1 MPRPAH
7 HTRHSD
13 AAFETGPLA
22 FAERPG
28 TAAVF
33 AIAQPGAVVGGE
45 DHQRVLL
52 QTALLQGLEH
62 LAHRPVDF
70 FDNIPIE
77 PLPGTSGKTR
87 SGKDRNVRHGM
98 RQIEEEGRPGT
109 ALDERDRPLR
119 VASGQLGLIGSFLDH
134 PIPIDQRQRRVRPL
148 GGIGVLGPHIV
159 GIRQTEILIKSL
171 SGRQQ
176 LRRATQMPFADDGGG
191 VSARFKHLGKGHLLR
206 IQSGFR
212 IGAQRSVDAET
223 VGITSGQEGSPRSR
237 TNGLRHIERSE
248 TGSVPG
254 DAVDVRC
261 ADLLCPEA
269 THVTPPQIIAVNED
283 HVGEALFLRQPRR
296 CPSTDRDP
304 EREPESGNHAAI
316 FPKPHR
322 HGKRQ

>member
-1 MPRPAH
+1 MTGPLH
-7 HTRHSD
+7 HAGHPDT
-13 AAFETGPLA
+13 AFETGPLA
-22 FAERPG
+22 FSERPG

-45 DHQRVLL
+45 DDEGILL
-52 QTALLQGLEH
+52 QAILLQGLEH

-159 GIRQTEILIKSL
+159 GIRKPEVFIEPL

-176 LRRATQMPFADDGGG
+176 FGRAT
-191 VSARFKHLGKGHLLR
+191 
-206 IQSGFR
+206 
-212 IGAQRSVDAET
+212 
-223 VGITSGQEGSPRSR
+223 
-237 TNGLRHIERSE
+237 
-248 TGSVPG
+248 
-254 DAVDVRC
+254 
-261 ADLLCPEA
+261 
-269 THVTPPQIIAVNED
+269 
-283 HVGEALFLRQPRR
+283 
-296 CPSTDRDP
+296 
-304 EREPESGNHAAI
+304 
-316 FPKPHR
+316 
-322 HGKRQ
+322 